1 MCLCGVSEESQSC
14 HRSQSSSAGGE
25 TGSSGTPRRRIQT
38 APPAGG
44 QNRGRQYLATHQAP
58 AGGQNWGQQYHHG
71 THQAP
76 ADRPSLAGTHSH
88 VSPHPPTRVHFPEL
102 TQTSSMPYTI
112 VRVNRTNHPNTHIGV
127 PESLILPMAYQL
139 GVSAESPTVPGGRYP
154 TPVINPPVTP
164 SPQVSGPFSQAQ
176 QDNLDWVTRMT
187 TSRNQF
193 PKLLNLYESNK
204 QMLSQNQ
211 SGGPQSLPNCDLSS
225 DCEWVPPSPG
235 IAEAQLPRV
244 KFQPRTLEDCRPT
257 AQKTCMSTVKIIT
270 YFLHFSFTL

>member
-44 QNRGRQYLATHQAP
+44 HNRGRQYHPATHQAP
-58 AGGQNWGQQYHHG
+58 AARQP
-71 THQAP
+71 P
-76 ADRPSLAGTHSH
+76 AARQSPAGTHSH
-88 VSPHPPTRVHFPEL
+88 VSSHPPTRVHFPEL

-112 VRVNRTNHPNTHIGV
+112 VRVNRTNPPSTHIGV
-127 PESLILPMAYQL
+127 PESLVLPMAYQL
-139 GVSAESPTVPGGRYP
+139 GVPAESPTIPGGRYP

-164 SPQVSGPFSQAQ
+164 SPQVSGPFSQVQ
-176 QDNLDWVTRMT
+176 QDNLNWVTRMT

-225 DCEWVPPSPG
+225 DCEWEPPSPG

-244 KFQPRTLEDCRPT
+244 KFQPRTPEDCRP
-257 AQKTCMSTVKIIT
+257 ASQKTCMSTVKIIT
-270 YFLHFSFTL
+270 HFLHFSFTL